1 MTQEP
6 KFVAFNLEGM
16 NNTDK
21 LVSNLLSASIDYMNK
36 TASQNPVGY
45 KKMSGSDVEELSCS
59 SMKTVAPRVGMPEDR
74 IVLVSGHVFPDII
87 LHTYN
92 YGVEIKSTQKDAW
105 TSTGSSIVESSRS
118 EEADRIYML
127 FGKLGGE
134 PEFRCKPYQQCL
146 SNIAVTHAPRYL
158 IDMNLDDES
167 NIFSKM
173 DTEYDKFRVL
183 PETDKI
189 SKVRQYY
196 IAKAKAEHKYEMP
209 WWMGETTNVNLSFY
223 NDIGTE
229 KKSEIQARACIL
241 FQSLY
246 SKSSKDRYRPIA
258 LWLCNNYSLLCPNM
272 RDEFSAGG
280 QCTIING
287 KLLKRPYPHI
297 VQEILNNQER
307 IKSLL
312 LSPDED
318 LLMGIHDF
326 WDFVYDP
333 KDLYN
338 SWLSMLETSFKEN
351 PQLSFVPIRKLLEE
365 EAKPY

>member
-1 MTQEP
+1 
-6 KFVAFNLEGM
+6 
-16 NNTDK
+16 
-21 LVSNLLSASIDYMNK
+21 
-36 TASQNPVGY
+36 
-45 KKMSGSDVEELSCS
+45 
-59 SMKTVAPRVGMPEDR
+59 
-74 IVLVSGHVFPDII
+74 
-87 LHTYN
+87 
-92 YGVEIKSTQKDAW
+92 
-105 TSTGSSIVESSRS
+105 
-118 EEADRIYML
+118 
-127 FGKLGGE
+127 
-134 PEFRCKPYQQCL
+134 
-146 SNIAVTHAPRYL
+146 
-158 IDMNLDDES
+158 
-167 NIFSKM
+167 
-173 DTEYDKFRVL
+173 
-183 PETDKI
+183 
-189 SKVRQYY
+189 
-196 IAKAKAEHKYEMP
+196 
-209 WWMGETTNVNLSFY
+209 
-223 NDIGTE
+223 
-229 KKSEIQARACIL
+229 
-241 FQSLY
+241 
-246 SKSSKDRYRPIA
+246 
-258 LWLCNNYSLLCPNM
+258 M